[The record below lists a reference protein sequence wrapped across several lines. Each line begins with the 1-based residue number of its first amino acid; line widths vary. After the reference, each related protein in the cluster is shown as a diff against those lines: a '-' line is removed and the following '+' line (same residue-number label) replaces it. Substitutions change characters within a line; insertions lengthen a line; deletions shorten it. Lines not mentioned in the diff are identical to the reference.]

1 VFYGFWGVCWND
13 YKEAEP
19 HLGYQ
24 IVRRWKEHWFT
35 AAADGDKRKKRIYQL
50 LCEREK
56 HYAEKIF
63 IEGEVQDAEEP
74 FETLGVDENGLH
86 TLFYSLEQNTEYS
99 QSEQMRTEQQP
110 VQPLGRPFFIF
121 TSNVDGH
128 HQKAGFSPSEV
139 YEIHG
144 SISEWQCSVPCT
156 DELWALPKNF
166 SFTVDRHQMEAL
178 PDFPKCIH
186 CDAPA
191 RPAVQMYYDRRRNEK
206 KESRQRYLIW
216 KRAACDI
223 LYSTRDAKL
232 AILEIGCGTNV
243 STVRLES
250 EELLGKNPEG
260 CCTLVR
266 INMEYPKCHWRPH
279 LQKHII
285 SIRATAGE
293 ALTEID
299 KHIQRQ

>member
-1 VFYGFWGVCWND
+1 
-13 YKEAEP
+13 
-19 HLGYQ
+19 
-24 IVRRWKEHWFT
+24 
-35 AAADGDKRKKRIYQL
+35 
-50 LCEREK
+50 
-56 HYAEKIF
+56 
-63 IEGEVQDAEEP
+63 
-74 FETLGVDENGLH
+74 
-86 TLFYSLEQNTEYS
+86 
-99 QSEQMRTEQQP
+99 
-110 VQPLGRPFFIF
+110 
-121 TSNVDGH
+121 
-128 HQKAGFSPSEV
+128 
-139 YEIHG
+139 
-144 SISEWQCSVPCT
+144 
-156 DELWALPKNF
+156 
-166 SFTVDRHQMEAL
+166 
-178 PDFPKCIH
+178 
-186 CDAPA
+186 
-191 RPAVQMYYDRRRNEK
+191 MYYDRRRNEK

-232 AILEIGCGTNV
+232 AILEIGCGTNVRHLLSLYCECCSFLVDPQV